1 MEHETNGAYVIV
13 AYLRFATSAAKTMA
27 ARPFFSGM
35 RRRRNERVHEATNS
49 PRLLLR
55 KRPFFPGVRRMRS
68 KGHVYVVA
76 ESLYSDRP
84 RIPMNP
90 HASPVL
96 PTSYVSYQHALA
108 FNPGG
113 HGTVLYVFGR
123 PCTMEYAPGREYAF
137 MEPRERW
144 CGPLPITERTHND
157 RVRRCTR
164 TAHLRRGLLMAK
176 VTAHPATEA
185 SSS

>member
-1 MEHETNGAYVIV
+1 
-13 AYLRFATSAAKTMA
+13 
-27 ARPFFSGM
+27 
-35 RRRRNERVHEATNS
+35 
-49 PRLLLR
+49 
-55 KRPFFPGVRRMRS
+55 MRS

-123 PCTMEYAPGREYAF
+123 PCTMVYAPGREYAF

-144 CGPLPITERTHND
+144 CVLFPITGRTHEEVVRLMYSDGPLTQGAPYGQDYSTPSD
-157 RVRRCTR
+157 
-164 TAHLRRGLLMAK
+164 
-176 VTAHPATEA
+176 
-185 SSS
+185 